1 MEKPMNNPTLALIHA
16 HASCRIYKPDLLP
29 VDLVE
34 RIISASQ
41 RTSTSSN
48 MQTYSIVATTDPEI
62 KEKLAQICSN
72 QAHILAAPLFL
83 TWCADLA
90 RLQKVCQ
97 MQGYVQN
104 TEYLENFLIAAV
116 DAALAAQTAALAAES
131 LGLGICYI
139 GSIRNNSREVIKI
152 LNLPA
157 LVFPISGMTIGW
169 PGADLKLRPRLPLKT
184 ILHWEKYN
192 ASHDENALSEYDQI
206 MLQTGIYNNRQVP
219 ISDKNPEIQNYGWLE
234 HTARRVSQIIRPNLR
249 KEIEDQGFG
258 LK

>member
-1 MEKPMNNPTLALIHA
+1 MEEPMKNPTLDLIHE
-16 HASCRIYKPDLLP
+16 HASCRNYKPDPLP
-29 VDLVE
+29 SDLVE
-34 RIISASQ
+34 TIISASQ
-41 RTSTSSN
+41 CTSTSSN
-48 MQTYSIVATTDPEI
+48 LQTYSVVATADPEI
-62 KEKLAQICSN
+62 KDKLAQICSN

-83 TWCADLA
+83 TWCADLS

-97 MQGYVQN
+97 MQGHAQN

-116 DAALAAQTAALAAES
+116 DASLAAQTAALAAES

-139 GSIRNNSREVIKI
+139 GSIRNNSREVIKL

-157 LVFPISGMTIGW
+157 LVFPIFSMTIGW
-169 PGADLKLRPRLPLKT
+169 PGVEVKHRPRLPLK
-184 ILHWEKYN
+184 IVLHWEKYDEI
-192 ASHDENALSEYDQI
+192 HDEIALSEYDQI
-206 MLQTGIYNNRQVP
+206 MLQTGIYKNRQVP
-219 ISDKNPEIQNYGWLE
+219 VSGKDLEMRNYSWLE